1 LRSLPVRVACSCLVF
16 VCLLLAAPLSAEGA
30 HTYVVLPFEDSAPDP
45 SRDWL
50 EEAMSLSLSDYL
62 LGAGQRV
69 VDREE
74 RLLGMDELE
83 LPAGAPLTLAT
94 SLKLGRHLRSRG
106 DSAAPDRLIV
116 GKFSLVEGQLTLSAR
131 VLRLDANAA
140 APWREES
147 GSLKDLLRIQ
157 KSLAHDLLRSDG
169 GSGAN
174 LASHSDDANSGHAFP
189 LVAYE
194 NYIRGMIDPSVG
206 KQIGYL
212 RKAIELSPGYPK
224 ASFQLARLLARS
236 GKKEEAES
244 VLKGIAGEPAPYAA
258 DYHAFKGGLAL
269 DGGKLTEAEDE
280 ARKSLSLRETAAAH
294 VLLARIARAQADPAR
309 ALQELDKAEAL
320 DPDNADIDPLRK
332 QIGKDASPRS

>member
-1 LRSLPVRVACSCLVF
+1 MRPFTRAAWLALMFLPFLA
-16 VCLLLAAPLSAEGA
+16 AAPLSAQGA
-30 HTYVVLPFEDSAPDP
+30 HSYLVLPFEDSAPDP

-50 EEAMSLSLSDYL
+50 EEAMAISLSDFL
-62 LGAGQRV
+62 LGAGQEV

-83 LPAGAPLTLAT
+83 LPVGAPLTLAT
-94 SLKLGRHLRSRG
+94 SLKLGRHFRTRG
-106 DSAAPDRLIV
+106 DSNGPDRLIV

-147 GSLKDLLRIQ
+147 GSLKDLLKLQ

-169 GSGAN
+169 SSTAN
-174 LASHSDDANSGHAFP
+174 LAAHADDANSGHAFP
-189 LVAYE
+189 LLAYE

-212 RKAIELSPGYPK
+212 RKAVELSPGYPK
-224 ASFQLARLLARS
+224 ATFQLARLLSRS
-236 GKKEEAES
+236 GKKDDAES
-244 VLKGIAGEPAPYAA
+244 VLKGIAGDPAPYAA

-269 DGGKLTEAEDE
+269 DAGRLSEAQEE
-280 ARKSLSLRETAAAH
+280 ASRSISLRETAAGH
-294 VLLARIARAQADPAR
+294 VLLARIARAQSDPAR

-332 QIGKDASPRS
+332 QLGKEASPRS